1 MFKIKQIFFK
11 ETTLTEIFNFLIAKF
26 FTQSASTTRLSPCPT
41 YHQCHLF
48 STRSEN
54 YSKGLK
60 AFLHTHTQIRIV
72 VSFKN
77 QKVEMTSPCGLPNF
91 FEYNKTKFANCPF
104 PHCSRTVD
112 EKDISGW
119 KLQHNHLLKNSECTC
134 IFPGSDN
141 LY

>member
-1 MFKIKQIFFK
+1 MGFFKSFQRPNSIYMFKIKQIFFK

-41 YHQCHLF
+41 YHQCYLF

-60 AFLHTHTQIRIV
+60 AFLHTQIRIV

-91 FEYNKTKFANCPF
+91 FE
-104 PHCSRTVD
+104 
-112 EKDISGW
+112 
-119 KLQHNHLLKNSECTC
+119 
-134 IFPGSDN
+134 
-141 LY
+141 